1 MQTQLTHK
9 ATILRLFHIAVAI
22 AFNGLAQCNGKISI
36 IAIGPT
42 IGDTIAGEQGVV
54 FYAYA
59 APQHFAII
67 IIYAMQHIKNN
78 TRVGTFRESIF
89 MYTYTLGSRKLST
102 NALISK
108 HHFIIARSCLLGVM
122 IKS

>member
-42 IGDTIAGEQGVV
+42 IGDTIAGEQRVI
-54 FYAYA
+54 FNPYA
-59 APQHFAII
+59 APQHFTII

-78 TRVGTFRESIF
+78 TRVGTFRKGIF
-89 MYTYTLGSRKLST
+89 MYTYTLGSCKLST
-102 NALISK
+102 NAFISK
-108 HHFIIARSCLLGVM
+108 HYFIIARGSLLSVM